1 MTWTLNWGI
10 VARRDLLT
18 LPWRTAERLDAAVIR
33 FAETNRGPVTRLFPQ
48 DPRRLQ
54 LTVRGAVALL
64 YADERTGEL
73 HVGRVY
79 RR

>member
-1 MTWTLNWGI
+1 MTWTLEWGF

-33 FAETNRGPVTRLFPQ
+33 FAETNRGPVKRVSPSS
-48 DPRRLQ
+48 PRQLQ
-54 LTVRGAVALL
+54 LVVQGAIAYL
-64 YADERTGEL
+64 YADERSGVL
-73 HVGRVY
+73 YVGRVF